1 VVSLTY
7 NGVRPVQGVK
17 DVRVGHSSPK
27 SLYGAAGMKEPRK
40 SPPRESHTK
49 AEEKLDEAIE
59 ESFPLAI
66 RPPTRRPLP
75 VGRRGRSVP
84 RRARRGDAADWRRRA
99 ACALFRCPDNERA
112 AVVARGFVELGHA
125 HAVDVRES
133 WPLAHFGDERFD
145 SGRRTADQRL
155 DCAVVSVAHPAGNA
169 QAQRR
174 AAGELPIA
182 DALDGAVDQDTPD
195 DGAGFGHGAL

>member
-1 VVSLTY
+1 
-7 NGVRPVQGVK
+7 
-17 DVRVGHSSPK
+17 
-27 SLYGAAGMKEPRK
+27 MKEPRK
-40 SPPRESHTK
+40 SPPRKSHAK

-59 ESFPLAI
+59 ESFPASDPPANTPTSVGGPVRAK
-66 RPPTRRPLP
+66 RPAPGKPRATRLSGGVAPP
-75 VGRRGRSVP
+75 
-84 RRARRGDAADWRRRA
+84 ARYA
-99 ACALFRCPDNERA
+99 
-112 AVVARGFVELGHA
+112 VARITNAPPSSPGVSSSSVTLTLLT
-125 HAVDVRES
+125 VRES

-145 SGRRTADQRL
+145 SGGRTADQRL

-195 DGAGFGHGAL
+195 DGASFGHGALLSPWTMRPDRRGRGREMRRRS